1 MSTKN
6 EIFKILEKVGES
18 LEITK
23 TQRQLAEDRYKAVG
37 KWLAEGEY
45 CLLGDGKKQ
54 CFKDGEIYP
63 QGSFRLETTVKPI
76 GKNEFDIDLVF
87 YTPNVSADMIT
98 PERLKELVGNRL
110 KEHDTYKK
118 MLTPLNRGWCINY
131 ANEFHLDV
139 TPSLDNHFEPH
150 NESELVADKK
160 LERYMPTNP
169 EGYANWFDYIASMQ
183 PILKSTKEL
192 FESRNM
198 MITTE
203 DAATVT
209 ELPEHN
215 PNKPLLKRFIQIFK
229 RHRDIMF
236 DGKEDAPISI
246 IITTLATKSYE
257 YCIQNYSY
265 DNEYALMMNT
275 LKYMTKFIENRNGYW
290 IENPTVNGENFAEK
304 WNYKPIK
311 KQNFDNWHNK
321 IIGIFES
328 IINLQGQHLIFESLR
343 NGLGE
348 SPVNKVYKD
357 MTDNVTQNRLNGL
370 LSLGLSSN
378 ATDSFAMKQNT
389 FFGK

>member
-1 MSTKN
+1 MSIKN

-23 TQRQLAEDRYKAVG
+23 TQRQLAEERYKAVG

-76 GKNEFDIDLVF
+76 GKKEFDIDLVF

-160 LERYMPTNP
+160 LERYVPTNP
-169 EGYANWFDYIASMQ
+169 EGYAKWFDYIASMQ
-183 PILKSTKEL
+183 PILKSTKAM
-192 FESRNM
+192 FDSRNM
-198 MITTE
+198 VITAE

-229 RHRDIMF
+229 RHRDIML
-236 DGKEDAPISI
+236 DGKDDAPISI

-265 DNEYALMMNT
+265 DNEYALMTDT

-311 KQNFDNWHNK
+311 KQNFDNWHNA
-321 IIGIFES
+321 IIVIFES
-328 IINLQGQHLIFESLR
+328 VINLQGQHLIFESLR

-357 MTDNVTQNRLNGL
+357 MTDSVTQNRLNGL

-378 ATDSFAMKQNT
+378 AIDSFAMKQNT

>member
-1 MSTKN
+1 MSTNK
-6 EIFKILEKVGES
+6 ELFKILEKVGES

-160 LERYMPTNP
+160 LERYTPTNP
-169 EGYANWFDYIASMQ
+169 EGYAKWFDYIASMQ

-198 MITTE
+198 MIATE

-229 RHRDIMF
+229 RYRDIMF
-236 DGKEDAPISI
+236 DGKDDAPISI
-246 IITTLATKSYE
+246 IITTLATKSYLR
-257 YCIQNYSY
+257 CIQNNSY
-265 DNEYALMMNT
+265 DNEYALMTDT
-275 LKYMTKFIENRNGYW
+275 LKYMKQFIENHNGYW

-311 KQNFDNWHNK
+311 KQNFDSWHTE
-321 IIGIFES
+321 IVQMFES
-328 IINLQGQHLIFESLR
+328 INNLKGQHLIFESLKK
-343 NGLGE
+343 GLGE
-348 SPVNKVYKD
+348 SPVNKIYND
-357 MTDNVTQNRLNGL
+357 MTHKVDDFRQRGILGAGFG
-370 LSLGLSSN
+370 SL
-378 ATDSFAMKQNT
+378 TDPYPVKNNT
-389 FFGK
+389 FFGD